1 MPHAAA
7 SSSNAPSM
15 TELQT
20 NLHRVDLESNAITK
34 SIYDQR
40 AAYCRLH
47 RAVEACN
54 AKGGIHSPMA
64 NDFFKA
70 NESATRSRRRT
81 LNTQKGRLKQQ
92 LDALQKVALET
103 QPLVVRR
110 SAIRRRHPWASRIY
124 IYNVSLIHDLNMT
137 AEQARAYESLVQ
149 NDREAI
155 LRNMPKLGQKLMRI
169 RHGVHEPQCADGWL
183 HAHLA
188 ERLGSS
194 ITTNPAEADFFWLPV
209 WGYAFCT
216 AVAPL
221 LNSLELNTHM
231 QQTMH
236 IPCVQMGRVHE
247 WLFRQPTWQR
257 SHGADHIYFMNYKD
271 RLWRAQKHLGKSYRR
286 TRNAS
291 NALAANTIF
300 VTAEDRHLV
309 PEARMG
315 CTSVVIPYYAD
326 PRRWGASGRAF
337 EQIVAQKRTLLS
349 FVGNIRGKACH
360 LESGAC
366 PGDKS
371 TGPDAAARLRSILS
385 DSISRKTN
393 GSVFELQG
401 QSPETHSFADTEALL
416 SSVFCPSPV
425 GDTWTSKRLFTVIL
439 ALCIPIIVSDHV
451 QLPYER
457 VGLNWSAFSLQVPE
471 KDIHSKRVDIVEY
484 ARSVPAAR
492 VLELQRGLWEAQ
504 PLITFTPGGE
514 SAPPD
519 ASSMLLDELHQT
531 RTCMRVVLVEKL
543 SEPACMHQVSFGLG
557 KKVLDPQSAGPYK
570 ERVGKSCIENVVAMW
585 VQWGCGGVFAL
596 YANNSLCPKGVCDRV
611 RCIGPPRGGGAR
623 CYFRRHK
630 WATGVDHRVP
640 ESKKQCENAND
651 L

>member
-1 MPHAAA
+1 
-7 SSSNAPSM
+7 
-15 TELQT
+15 
-20 NLHRVDLESNAITK
+20 
-34 SIYDQR
+34 
-40 AAYCRLH
+40 
-47 RAVEACN
+47 
-54 AKGGIHSPMA
+54 
-64 NDFFKA
+64 
-70 NESATRSRRRT
+70 
-81 LNTQKGRLKQQ
+81 
-92 LDALQKVALET
+92 
-103 QPLVVRR
+103 
-110 SAIRRRHPWASRIY
+110 
-124 IYNVSLIHDLNMT
+124 
-137 AEQARAYESLVQ
+137 
-149 NDREAI
+149 
-155 LRNMPKLGQKLMRI
+155 
-169 RHGVHEPQCADGWL
+169 
-183 HAHLA
+183 
-188 ERLGSS
+188 
-194 ITTNPAEADFFWLPV
+194 
-209 WGYAFCT
+209 
-216 AVAPL
+216 
-221 LNSLELNTHM
+221 
-231 QQTMH
+231 
-236 IPCVQMGRVHE
+236 
-247 WLFRQPTWQR
+247 
-257 SHGADHIYFMNYKD
+257 MNYKD

-291 NALAANTIF
+291 NALAANSIF

-471 KDIHSKRVDIVEY
+471 RDIHSKRVDIVEY

-492 VLELQRGLWEAQ
+492 VLELQRAGEAQ

-531 RTCMRVVLVEKL
+531 RTCMRSSSSRSSRSQRACTRSPSASERRCWIL
-543 SEPACMHQVSFGLG
+543 SRRGRTRSASERAASRMSSRCGFSGAAAASLPSTPTTASAQGRLRPRALHWPSTRWRR
-557 KKVLDPQSAGPYK
+557 KVLLPAAQ
-570 ERVGKSCIENVVAMW
+570 VG
-585 VQWGCGGVFAL
+585 
-596 YANNSLCPKGVCDRV
+596 DR
-611 RCIGPPRGGGAR
+611 
-623 CYFRRHK
+623 RR
-630 WATGVDHRVP
+630 P
-640 ESKKQCENAND
+640 
-651 L
+651 

>member
-1 MPHAAA
+1 
-7 SSSNAPSM
+7 
-15 TELQT
+15 
-20 NLHRVDLESNAITK
+20 
-34 SIYDQR
+34 
-40 AAYCRLH
+40 
-47 RAVEACN
+47 
-54 AKGGIHSPMA
+54 MA

-70 NESATRSRRRT
+70 NESATRSRRRA
-81 LNTQKGRLKQQ
+81 LNTQKARLKKQ

-103 QPLVVRR
+103 QPLAVRR
-110 SAIRRRHPWASRIY
+110 SAIRRSHPWASRIY

-360 LESGAC
+360 LEPGAC

-425 GDTWTSKRLFTVIL
+425 GDTWTSKRSSPSSSRFASRLSSPTTCSCRMSGL
-439 ALCIPIIVSDHV
+439 ASTGAPSRCRCPKRTSTPNASTL
-451 QLPYER
+451 
-457 VGLNWSAFSLQVPE
+457 LNTRGAF
-471 KDIHSKRVDIVEY
+471 
-484 ARSVPAAR
+484 PAAR

-651 L
+651 M